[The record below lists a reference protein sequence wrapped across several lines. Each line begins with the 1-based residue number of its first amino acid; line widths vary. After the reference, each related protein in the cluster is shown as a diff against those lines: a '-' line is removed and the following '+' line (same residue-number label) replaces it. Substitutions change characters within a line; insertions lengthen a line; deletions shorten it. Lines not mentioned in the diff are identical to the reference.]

1 MSEVKPD
8 ALNHHLRVEPYQ
20 SGDRYEVGDD
30 AVFARAAD
38 FAALI
43 AKDIRGR
50 VTTAFTDALDV
61 ASMKAGAGHTHAP
74 FGRFDEADRLVGR
87 HGDLRA
93 TMADDLAALAADF
106 DDIAKALRLSQRNY
120 LETEDA
126 AHRSFGRYD
135 AHHRL
140 SATDRRRLDA
150 ALGLDGTTDPAR
162 EA

>member
-1 MSEVKPD
+1 MSEAKPD
-8 ALNHHLRVEPYQ
+8 ALNQHLRVEPYR

-30 AVFARAAD
+30 AIFTRAAD
-38 FAALI
+38 LAALV
-43 AKDIRGR
+43 AKDIRDR
-50 VTTAFTDALDV
+50 VTTGFTDALEV
-61 ASMKAGAGHTHAP
+61 AAMKAGAGHTHAP

-87 HGDLRA
+87 HGHLRA

-106 DDIAKALRLSQRNY
+106 DDIAKALRLSQQSY

-135 AHHRL
+135 AHHQL
-140 SATDRRRLDA
+140 SAAERRRLDA
-150 ALGLDGTTDPAR
+150 ALGLDG